1 MRRMN
6 MDLKTV
12 LLNNSSQ
19 NDDID
24 KTAKEVEPE
33 GRWHSHPPK
42 QEVSEQ

>member
-1 MRRMN
+1 

-24 KTAKEVEPE
+24 KTAKEVELE
-33 GRWHSHPPK
+33 GR
-42 QEVSEQ
+42 